1 MHIPVLLNEV
11 IELLDPKNDQIIVDA
26 TVNGGGH
33 TGEILKKEDFNGQ
46 IIGIDQDEN
55 LLNKLKDK
63 FDNYIKNGR
72 LKLIRGNFK
81 DIKEYL
87 KNLGVNKIDGAIF
100 DLGMSS
106 FQIEE
111 SGRGFS
117 FLRDEPLIMSFK
129 SVISEDDLTAEKIVN
144 EWPEYEI
151 ARILKE
157 YGEERFAGKIARN
170 IAETRKKNRIKTTKD
185 LVQII
190 IRSLRRGKI
199 HPATR
204 TFQALR
210 IAVND
215 ELNTLKDGL
224 KNTFDILDNNGRI
237 AVISFHSLEDRV
249 VKNFFKDL
257 KADGRAEILTKKP
270 IMAKREEIHD
280 NPRSRSAKLRGIIK
294 IKKSKIKM

>member
-1 MHIPVLLNEV
+1 MHIPVLLNE
-11 IELLDPKNDQIIVDA
+11 IIQLLNPRNNDVIVDA
-26 TVNGGGH
+26 TINGGGH
-33 TGEILKKEDFNGQ
+33 TEEILKKEDFNGQ

-55 LLNKLKDK
+55 LINKLKDK
-63 FDNYIKNGR
+63 FDNYIKRGR
-72 LKLIRGNFK
+72 LKLICGNFK

-87 KNLGVNKIDGAIF
+87 KNLGINKINGAIF

-117 FLRDEPLIMSFK
+117 FLKDEPLIMSFK
-129 SVISEDDLTAEKIVN
+129 SVIFKDDLTAEKIIN
-144 EWPEYEI
+144 EWSLDEI

-157 YGEERFAGKIARN
+157 YGEERFSGRIARN
-170 IAETRKKNRIKTTKD
+170 IADARNKNRVKTTKE

-190 IRSLRRGKI
+190 IKSIPMRSRI

-215 ELNTLKDGL
+215 ELNVLKDGL
-224 KNTFDILDNNGRI
+224 ENTFDILDDNGKI
-237 AVISFHSLEDRV
+237 AVISFHSLEDRI
-249 VKNFFKDL
+249 VKNFFKEL
-257 KADGRAEILTKKP
+257 KMNGQAEILTKKP
-270 IMAKREEIHD
+270 ITAVKEEIYK

-294 IKKSKIKM
+294 K